1 MRVNITE
8 SGLVYSKGSSALPYE
23 RCIFCDFLFL
33 RPLFTV
39 KAAGHPACVP
49 ALCTSDSVCK
59 DARGAVR
66 RKFWDRGH
74 NTPNTVLPH
83 SVLHVN
89 LLPWMNCQYLKLG
102 TFTWNSGYF
111 CLFGK
116 LLVLDPLDRNVHST
130 FHSVPCHCWWD
141 SQPLIKCQSS
151 FIL

>member
-66 RKFWDRGH
+66 RKF
-74 NTPNTVLPH
+74 
-83 SVLHVN
+83 
-89 LLPWMNCQYLKLG
+89 
-102 TFTWNSGYF
+102 
-111 CLFGK
+111 
-116 LLVLDPLDRNVHST
+116 
-130 FHSVPCHCWWD
+130 
-141 SQPLIKCQSS
+141 
-151 FIL
+151 